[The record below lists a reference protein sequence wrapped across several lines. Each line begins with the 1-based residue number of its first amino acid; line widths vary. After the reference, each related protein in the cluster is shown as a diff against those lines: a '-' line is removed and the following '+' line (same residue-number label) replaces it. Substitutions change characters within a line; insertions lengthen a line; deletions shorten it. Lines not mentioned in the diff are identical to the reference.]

1 MVTISQ
7 ELVINKDDLKRAGL
21 VFRAANHK
29 LRQQILVTLNGKGGM
44 TVTHLYK
51 KLNLEQSVASQH
63 LAILRQ
69 AGLVCARREGKNVLY
84 SVNNGK
90 LNLLHTIAGQLL
102 K

>member
-7 ELVINKDDLKRAGL
+7 ELIINKDDLKRAGL

-44 TVTHLYK
+44 TVTNLYEE
-51 KLNLEQSVASQH
+51 LNLEQSVASQH
-63 LAILRQ
+63 LAILRE
-69 AGLVCARREGKNVLY
+69 AGLVCARRDGKNVLY
-84 SVNNGK
+84 SVNTDK
-90 LNLLHTIAGQLL
+90 ITVLHSIAEQLL

>member
-7 ELVINKDDLKRAGL
+7 ELVINKDDLKSAGL

-29 LRQQILVTLNGKGGM
+29 LRQQILVSLNGKSGM

-51 KLNLEQSVASQH
+51 ELNLEQSVASQH
-63 LAILRQ
+63 LAILRK
-69 AGLVCARREGKNVLY
+69 AELVCARREGKNVLY
-84 SVNNGK
+84 SVNTDK
-90 LNLLHTIAGQLL
+90 ITLLHTIAGKLL